1 MRKYEGLIPF
11 LEEASNMVVEYSDYP
26 FTKFSKKMSSVI
38 SEENRVWDHIS
49 EELLV
54 AKVAAEADLSTRLSL
69 EGQ

>member
-1 MRKYEGLIPF
+1 
-11 LEEASNMVVEYSDYP
+11 MVVEYSDYS